1 MTYMAP
7 EEVQARAAY
16 QLATVYA
23 SPNACVA
30 CSKTDNGVDGRYTD
44 DKPGMADLGR
54 DIDWY
59 GVVYLCRDC
68 AFQIAAIWGGKTPK
82 EYAADLIALGQANE
96 ECARLRKENL
106 ALKKVVDGYIELGN
120 LVTGDFTAS
129 LRANLQAASDHPV
142 ADPNPGTQEPT
153 KITESSDTN
162 EEDDGSR
169 VSEGGG
175 SEQGP
180 GNSEINKSSDQP
192 RSDDFSDDPV
202 LRELLG

>member
-1 MTYMAP
+1 MTYMPP
-7 EEVQARAAY
+7 EEIQARAAY

-30 CSKTDNGVDGRYTD
+30 CSKTDNGVDGKYTD
-44 DKPGMADLGR
+44 EKPGMADLGR

-59 GVVYLCRDC
+59 GIVYLCRDC
-68 AFQIAAIWGGKTPK
+68 AFQIAAIWGALTPK
-82 EYAADLIALGQANE
+82 EYAADLVALGQANS

-106 ALKKVVDGYIELGN
+106 ALKKVTDGYRELGL
-120 LVTGDFTAS
+120 LVTGDFTAA
-129 LRANLQAASDHPV
+129 LRASVQNASDHPV

-153 KITESSDTN
+153 KITESSDPN
-162 EEDDGSR
+162 EKDDGSR

-175 SEQGP
+175 SEQGR
-180 GNSEINKSSDQP
+180 GDSEADKSTDKSGP
-192 RSDDFSDDPV
+192 DDFSDDPV